1 MPRHP
6 IYLFLCAI
14 GVAYLLWANAR
25 GYSPFYAS
33 QPSTAASRASG
44 ARLLHK

>member
-6 IYLFLCAI
+6 IYLFLCAT
-14 GVAYLLWANAR
+14 GCAYLLWSNAR
-25 GYSPFYAS
+25 GFSPFYAS

-44 ARLLHK
+44 ARLMHK